1 MKEEIF
7 KPIIYNTEYQI
18 SNFGNLK
25 HNSRIL
31 HPCLANNK
39 YLCASIGGK
48 KYLVH
53 RLVAEAFIPNPDN
66 LPEVD
71 HINTIRTD
79 NRVENLRWVTKKQN
93 RNNPLTKQKMSKSQM
108 GKKQSEET
116 IKKKIE
122 SRAGYRHSERTKQLI
137 GKGNSKPVIQFD
149 LQENIIKEW
158 TSVSE
163 IERVL
168 NFNHSSI
175 CNCCNKKYKQAYGF
189 IWRYWKNYIYVN
201 L

>member
-1 MKEEIF
+1 
-7 KPIIYNTEYQI
+7 
-18 SNFGNLK
+18 
-25 HNSRIL
+25 
-31 HPCLANNK
+31 
-39 YLCASIGGK
+39 
-48 KYLVH
+48 
-53 RLVAEAFIPNPDN
+53 
-66 LPEVD
+66 
-71 HINTIRTD
+71 
-79 NRVENLRWVTKKQN
+79 
-93 RNNPLTKQKMSKSQM
+93 M

-189 IWRYWKNYIYVN
+189 IWRYKN
-201 L
+201 